1 VSVSCATSQSSYL
14 PSSSSA
20 STWRVLANAARIL
33 WDFGRPHTL
42 YGTAISIVSVSF
54 MALPWPLGLTSQ
66 ALAAIAVA
74 FVQAIVPAL
83 LANISIVGWNQV
95 SDVEIDRI
103 NKPFLPLPSER
114 MSVERGTLVVV
125 VCGLAAT
132 VLAAL
137 SQSLPLFITVTASIA
152 LGVAY
157 STDLPFLRW
166 KRSPVLAAGC
176 ILTVRAVLVQFG
188 FFWHMNNSLMQQGLP
203 TALTQM
209 ISSPA
214 LPLSFQM
221 ADVILPSSLV
231 LASSVM
237 CLMSIVIALGKDIP
251 DVEGDKRG
259 GIRSLSVQLG
269 QGRVLGFCV
278 ALMCLVYAGA
288 IAFGTLCTS
297 NMFSMAVTTVGHAS
311 LCAIMLKQAQKVDV
325 NEKSTITAF
334 YMFVW
339 KLFYAEYLLLPFAR

>member
-1 VSVSCATSQSSYL
+1 
-14 PSSSSA
+14 
-20 STWRVLANAARIL
+20 
-33 WDFGRPHTL
+33 
-42 YGTAISIVSVSF
+42 
-54 MALPWPLGLTSQ
+54 
-66 ALAAIAVA
+66 
-74 FVQAIVPAL
+74 
-83 LANISIVGWNQV
+83 
-95 SDVEIDRI
+95 
-103 NKPFLPLPSER
+103 
-114 MSVERGTLVVV
+114 
-125 VCGLAAT
+125 
-132 VLAAL
+132 
-137 SQSLPLFITVTASIA
+137 
-152 LGVAY
+152 
-157 STDLPFLRW
+157 
-166 KRSPVLAAGC
+166 
-176 ILTVRAVLVQFG
+176 
-188 FFWHMNNSLMQQGLP
+188 MQQGLP

-297 NMFSMAVTTVGHAS
+297 NMFSMAVTTVGHA
-311 LCAIMLKQAQKVDV
+311 AQKVDV